1 MKTNQIILLMAIVVI
16 LGWLT
21 FKPKKVEYLNEESD
35 LVLYIERRETPNPFI
50 VADMAKQITSDE
62 RKIEILI
69 NLAAAKKKDELLKYA
84 KTL

>member
-1 MKTNQIILLMAIVVI
+1 MKTNQIILLMAIIVI

-21 FKPKKVEYLNEESD
+21 VKSRKVENLNEESD